1 MAETRTVLI
10 GTGAL
15 LVVVG
20 SIGLTPVSGIGIIF
34 VILGLVMWARH
45 DADRG
50 QRPAA
55 TYLCTLDDAAEVVL
69 PCRRMRRESS

>member
-1 MAETRTVLI
+1 MAETRSVLI

-15 LVVVG
+15 LMV
-20 SIGLTPVSGIGIIF
+20 IGFFVSTPVCGIGVLFI
-34 VILGLVMWARH
+34 ILGIVMWPRH
-45 DADRG
+45 DEDLEW
-50 QRPAA
+50 RPAA